1 MIQITSTIWTIEV
14 PIDAENVSILFGE
27 AISFET
33 QVDETERCRTGYI
46 EQLSLPIG
54 QWQLIGTIW
63 NDGDDLLPYPF
74 NDSKDFQQAKRK
86 FRSLLASK
94 NLHWVNPFGE
104 APEPMNYSQ
113 CGDNPI
119 YKKDLANWQQAEN
132 ALIKGKLAIIKKI

>member
-1 MIQITSTIWTIEV
+1 MTQLNSTLWTIEV

-46 EQLSLPIG
+46 EHLSLPQG

-63 NDGDDLLPYPF
+63 KDGDDLLPYPF

-94 NLHWVNPFGE
+94 NLHWVNPLPYPNVDACNIEYGIKE
-104 APEPMNYSQ
+104 L
-113 CGDNPI
+113 
-119 YKKDLANWQQAEN
+119 YKWQAAEN